1 MKIYYRKAND
11 MSQTKRH
18 HASAMTTFI
27 LLLVAGTATVAYLK
41 NDTATT
47 PTQETTVVT
56 ETTIASTSVVDF
68 PLETASDTTSESE
81 FHNAP
86 LVAENSELVHNLSQA
101 EVSQLLADIQ
111 TPNYTQDLIASQNA
125 IMDSIN
131 KNKQNPA
138 ELGYLFLP
146 KQPAEL
152 NQLQQAK
159 QLDVPLLLQKDPK
172 WRSLKYG
179 SDTTQELGEN
189 GCAIL
194 SLSMVHAYYENK
206 NVSPMDILKWSQDR
220 YYLHNQGT
228 SWMIFYDFAQ
238 EFGYRYMNYGDN
250 FIAAMQAVNNGEVV
264 VASVD
269 PGKFTEFGHI
279 LIIRGYDN
287 GYVYVNDPNDDPS
300 KMFSIQPIPE
310 SVFWNEGTNYWSLS
324 K

>member
-1 MKIYYRKAND
+1 MSKA
-11 MSQTKRH
+11 KRH

-27 LLLVAGTATVAYLK
+27 LLLVAGTATIAYLK
-41 NDTATT
+41 NDTDAN
-47 PTQETTVVT
+47 PPLE
-56 ETTIASTSVVDF
+56 TSVVTSTVT
-68 PLETASDTTSESE
+68 EVATDTDSVSESISEVTSEST

-86 LVAENSELVHNLSQA
+86 LVASDPELVHDLTKD
-101 EVSQLLADIQ
+101 EVSQLIADIHN
-111 TPNYTQDLIASQNA
+111 PNYNQDLIASQNA
-125 IMDSIN
+125 IMASIN
-131 KNKQNPA
+131 KNNQNPA

-152 NQLQQAK
+152 QQLQQAK

-172 WRSLKYG
+172 WRSLNYG
-179 SDTTQELGEN
+179 SDTTGELGEN

-194 SLSMVHAYYENK
+194 SLSMVHAYYDNPK
-206 NVSPMDILKWSQDR
+206 VTPMDILKWSQDR

-238 EFGYRYMNYGDN
+238 DFGYQYMNYGDN
-250 FIAAMQAVNNGEVV
+250 FVAAMDAVNNGEVV

-310 SVFWNEGTNYWSLS
+310 SVFLNEGTNYWSLS
-324 K
+324 R